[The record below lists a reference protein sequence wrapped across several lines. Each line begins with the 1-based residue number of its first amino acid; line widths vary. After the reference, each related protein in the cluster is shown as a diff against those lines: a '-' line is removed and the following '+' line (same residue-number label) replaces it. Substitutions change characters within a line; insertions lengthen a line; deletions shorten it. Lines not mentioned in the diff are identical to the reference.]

1 MELFIQM
8 GHNMQALALEH
19 LEEFDGG
26 TIIISPMNIL
36 PNKVKG
42 YATRVHKKKGK
53 VLVDPQLYYPRQY
66 QKKLSQYA
74 YWPKS
79 DITSLEMG
87 QFDTVVEE
95 LSKLNNEVEAEAF
108 LLPSITAKK
117 IDDLWNKIQKIIIE
131 SAKKYAPDMKYIHTI
146 SLSSD
151 VLNDESQ
158 IERVIE
164 YVEEWD
170 VEGVYIVCEHPE
182 RYYLVDRPLWVSNIM
197 SLVAGIKR
205 QRKMTIVGY
214 ASHQLLCMALAK
226 CDAIASGNFLN
237 LRWFQPE
244 HFETIDDKQPSRR
257 AVWYYCPQALSE
269 YKIPFLDIA
278 KRMELLNR
286 IEPPV
291 TMKNKYSEMLFNG
304 SLPSSTGFGEKEAFR
319 HYLYCLHKQC
329 QNSVLETYEETKNLH
344 LLMLETAE
352 QLLSGLGEKGI
363 KGQDRDFTEI
373 LDVNRAAIS
382 AFDMAYHFPLSQ
394 EWNDL

>member
-8 GHNMQALALEH
+8 GHNMQGLALEH
-19 LEEFDGG
+19 LEEFGGG

-36 PNKVKG
+36 PSKVKA
-42 YATRVHKKKGK
+42 YASKVHKKNGK
-53 VLVDPQLYYPRQY
+53 ILVDPQLYYPRQY
-66 QKKLSQYA
+66 QKKLSLYD
-74 YWPKS
+74 YWPQN

-87 QFDTVVEE
+87 QFDTVVKE

-117 IDDLWNKIQKIIIE
+117 IDELWNRIQKMIIE
-131 SAKKYAPDMKYIHTI
+131 SAGQYAPDMKYIHTI
-146 SLSSD
+146 SLASD
-151 VLNDESQ
+151 VLNDERQ
-158 IERVIE
+158 IEQIIE
-164 YVEEWD
+164 YVEEWN

-182 RYYLVDRPLWVSNIM
+182 RYYLVDRPLWVTNIM

-205 QRKMTIVGY
+205 QRKKTIVGY

-278 KRMELLNR
+278 NRMNLLDK
-286 IEPPV
+286 IAPPL
-291 TMKNKYSEMLFNG
+291 TMQNKYSDMLFNG

-319 HYLYCLHKQC
+319 HYLYCLRKQC
-329 QNSVLETYEETKNLH
+329 QSSVLETYAETKDLH
-344 LLMLETAE
+344 VLMLETAE

-394 EWNDL
+394 EWSNL